1 MSGDIL
7 FPDEAARPEGNHVR
21 SNSSMLT
28 CLSPG
33 EEADEIHANL
43 GDITNMMVVGRRIGR
58 WLFTDGPD
66 RVGGGRQLPE
76 SLRGHVEGVV
86 SISLG
91 GAALYADQG
100 SQM

>member
-21 SNSSMLT
+21 SHSSMLT

-33 EEADEIHANL
+33 EEVDEIHANL
-43 GDITNMMVVGRRIGR
+43 GDITNMMVVGGIMDPTGWAAAANHVCLRALR
-58 WLFTDGPD
+58 
-66 RVGGGRQLPE
+66 
-76 SLRGHVEGVV
+76 SRGHVEGVV

-91 GAALYADQG
+91 GGAALYADQG